1 MFARVSL
8 VALFA
13 ASFAGGVWFDR
24 ATVPKRT
31 EVAFLA
37 VGQGDATLLRD
48 GGLSVLIDTGRRDED
63 FDAGE
68 RLLAPQLRAMGVRKI
83 DCLVLTH
90 PDLDHV
96 GGLRTLSERVR
107 IGRVV
112 VSRLFRNDPEML
124 KALGESRISPSQVVW
139 IDGVWRA
146 SVGRFDLVIAAPG
159 GHAGTEPNEGSL
171 FVRADVVGASLLVTG
186 DANSDTEAAMSG
198 VYDWDVDVLKAGHH
212 GSRFSTS
219 TEWLEATSPSLVVAS
234 CGRGNMYGHPA
245 PAMVDRVRAY
255 GARFM
260 RTDRDGTIVLLPDG
274 DDWRVLPFGA
284 LD

>member
-1 MFARVSL
+1 
-8 VALFA
+8 
-13 ASFAGGVWFDR
+13 
-24 ATVPKRT
+24 
-31 EVAFLA
+31 
-37 VGQGDATLLRD
+37 
-48 GGLSVLIDTGRRDED
+48 
-63 FDAGE
+63 
-68 RLLAPQLRAMGVRKI
+68 MGVRKI

-146 SVGRFDLVIAAPG
+146 SVGRFDLVIAAPA

-171 FVRADVVGASLLVTG
+171 FVRADVGGASLLVTG
-186 DANSDTEAAMSG
+186 DANSETEAAMSG

-219 TEWLEATSPSLVVAS
+219 TEWLETTSPALVVAS

-284 LD
+284 PD